1 MNASPNPFQAGFE
14 ININSKKETEATVEI
29 FDAFGKRVANKTVH
43 LVQGETFFSFEQA
56 SEWKAGMYFIAL
68 WVDDERQTLRIVR
81 E

>member
-1 MNASPNPFQAGFE
+1 
-14 ININSKKETEATVEI
+14 
-29 FDAFGKRVANKTVH
+29 

-56 SEWKAGMYFIAL
+56 SEWKAGMYFIVL